1 MLIALILLILLLSAF
16 PFLFS
21 NFRVIFFPTERA
33 HLNYLKKNFRIF
45 DSDLVYDLGCG
56 DGRVLKYL
64 MSDGKA
70 RGVGIE
76 LSPILYLLS
85 KFRLRKFKNIKILF
99 RDFFKA
105 DLGEASL
112 VYCFLNKKVLEKI
125 IPKLRV
131 ELKPGTKIISYITE
145 TKNLRQ
151 ESVIKDSAG
160 QDLFFIYEI

>member
-1 MLIALILLILLLSAF
+1 MFPVLILLILLLFVF
-16 PFLFS
+16 PFLFL
-21 NFRVIFFPTERA
+21 NFRVIFFPVSKK
-33 HLNYLKKNFRIF
+33 HLHFLKKNINISN
-45 DSDLVYDLGCG
+45 SDIVYDLGCG
-56 DGRVLKYL
+56 DGRVLEYL
-64 MSDGKA
+64 ITDNGT

-85 KFRLRKFKNIKILF
+85 AFRLRKFKNIKILF